1 MTSLISLLQEY
12 RDVFAF
18 GLEEMPGI
26 APTVIEH
33 RLNVDPLHRPIVQ
46 KKRHMGPERA
56 VATSAEV
63 EKLLGAGFIRECQYL
78 KWISHV
84 VLVKKPSGT
93 WGMCMDFMRLNN
105 KACPKDSSPL
115 PKIDKLVNTIVGHT
129 MFSFMG
135 TFSGHHQIPLCHG
148 D

>member
-46 KKRHMGPERA
+46 KKRRIGPERA

-63 EKLLGAGFIRECQYL
+63 QKLLGAGFIRECQYPE
-78 KWISHV
+78 WISNV
-84 VLVKKPSGT
+84 ILMKKRNGT
-93 WGMCMDFMRLNN
+93 WRMCVDFTNLN
-105 KACPKDSSPL
+105 KVCLKDSYLL
-115 PKIDKLVNTIVGHT
+115 PKIDKLVDATAGHA
-129 MFSFMG
+129 
-135 TFSGHHQIPLCHG
+135 L
-148 D
+148 